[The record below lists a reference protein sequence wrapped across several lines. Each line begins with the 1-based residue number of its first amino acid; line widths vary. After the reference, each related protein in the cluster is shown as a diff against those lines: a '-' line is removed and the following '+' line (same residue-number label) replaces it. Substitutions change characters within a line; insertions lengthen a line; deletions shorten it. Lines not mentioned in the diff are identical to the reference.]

1 MRADRIRRLIERFSN
16 GIHGKEE
23 VQRLTLLAAIAG
35 ENVFLY
41 GNPGLAKSMVAR
53 RLASVFRDATLFE
66 YLLSGYTTPDELFG
80 PVSIRALREED
91 TLRRNTTGYLP
102 EADIAFLDE
111 LWNASSPILNTL
123 LNAVGE
129 RRFRNGSA
137 FVAIPLRT
145 TLASA
150 ARLPDEDAGLAQL
163 WDRFLLRIPVES
175 IAGRDSFIALVTS
188 DGDDSDGAGAGD
200 TEETDAI
207 SREDL
212 AEWERAVD
220 AVSVPPE
227 ILDLIY
233 DIRERIARHNSMSD
247 RTDPAAGI
255 FVSDR
260 RWKRAVR
267 LLRCSAFLNEREFV
281 TPLDTVLL
289 RHVLWSREEQRDAI
303 DTIIR
308 EALRRYSRSGT
319 YDPVPY
325 QERSSALS
333 ESIRVAGLMVE
344 TVEVPVEYRGEYYR
358 IVDFVEDHLS
368 LIWIGDYQ
376 ALDDKSPRETDLFFY
391 GDEEEYAYS
400 ERFAV
405 RRIDA
410 VTLEVDG
417 ESFPIE
423 TETIDRERAEP
434 AEIEASRRAALIA
447 EIESLREE
455 IETTLENIAGSRAAG
470 DREAAEHLFV
480 HRRYAEIVFEGM
492 DEATLEL
499 TRIKLELDDSLEALR
514 S

>member
-1 MRADRIRRLIERFSN
+1 MPADRIRRLIAHLSD

-53 RLASVFRDATLFE
+53 RLASVFRDSKLFE
-66 YLLSGYTTPDELFG
+66 YLLSGYATPDELFG
-80 PVSIRALREED
+80 PVSIKALREED
-91 TLRRNTTGYLP
+91 TLRRNTAGFLP

-111 LWNASSPILNTL
+111 LWNASSPILNAL

-129 RRFRNGSA
+129 RRFRNGSE
-137 FVAIPLRT
+137 FYAIPLRT
-145 TLASA
+145 TVASA
-150 ARLPDEDAGLAQL
+150 TRLPEEETGPAQL

-175 IAGRDSFIALVTS
+175 IGDRESFIALISS
-188 DGDDSDGAGAGD
+188 DDGIDGASGAAESD
-200 TEETDAI
+200 LI
-207 SREDL
+207 SRDDL
-212 AEWERAVD
+212 AQWERSIDTVT
-220 AVSVPPE
+220 VPPD

-247 RTDPAAGI
+247 RDDPAAGI

-267 LLRCSAFLNEREFV
+267 LLRCSAYLNDRDAV

-289 RHVLWSREEQRDAI
+289 RHMLWSREEQRDAI
-303 DTIIR
+303 DTIIG

-319 YDPVPY
+319 FDPVPY
-325 QERSSALS
+325 QERSSLVS
-333 ESIRVAGLMVE
+333 ESIRVAGL
-344 TVEVPVEYRGEYYR
+344 TVESVDVPVEYRGEYYR

-376 ALDDKSPRETDLFFY
+376 ALSDEDTRETDLFFY

-400 ERFAV
+400 ERFSV

-410 VTLEVDG
+410 GTLEVDG
-417 ESFPIE
+417 ETFPIE
-423 TETIDRERAEP
+423 TETIERERAEP
-434 AEIEASRRAALIA
+434 AEIEPARRASLITEVESLIA
-447 EIESLREE
+447 D
-455 IETTLENIAGSRAAG
+455 IETTIASISRYREAG

-492 DEATLEL
+492 DEAMVEL
-499 TRIKLELDDSLEALR
+499 TRIKLELDEAREALR

>member
-1 MRADRIRRLIERFSN
+1 MRADRIRRLIAHLSD

-53 RLASVFRDATLFE
+53 RLASAFRESSLFE
-66 YLLSGYTTPDELFG
+66 YLLSGFTTPDELFG
-80 PVSIRALREED
+80 PVSIKALREED
-91 TLRRNTTGYLP
+91 TLRRNTAGFLP
-102 EADIAFLDE
+102 EADVAFLDE
-111 LWNASSPILNTL
+111 IWNASSQILNTL
-123 LNAVGE
+123 LNAIGE
-129 RRFRNGSA
+129 RRFRNGSEI
-137 FVAIPLRT
+137 VTIPLRT
-145 TLASA
+145 TVASA

-163 WDRFLLRIPVES
+163 WDRFLFRIAVES
-175 IAGRDSFIALVTS
+175 IGDRESFLALIAS
-188 DGDDSDGAGAGD
+188 DGQADQPTGAP
-200 TEETDAI
+200 DADVL

-212 AEWERAVD
+212 SQWERMVD
-220 AVSVPPE
+220 SVTVPPD

-233 DIRERIARHNSMSD
+233 DIRERIARHNSMND
-247 RTDPAAGI
+247 HTDPASGI

-267 LLRCSAFLNEREFV
+267 LLRFSAFLNDRDAV

-289 RHVLWSREEQRDAI
+289 RHILWSREEQRDDI

-319 YDPVPY
+319 FDPAPY
-325 QERSSALS
+325 RESSSLLS
-333 ESIRVAGLMVE
+333 ESIRVAGLTVE
-344 TVEVPVEYRGEYYR
+344 SVEVPVEYRGEYYR
-358 IVDFVEDHLS
+358 IIDFVEDHLS

-376 ALDDKSPRETDLFFY
+376 ALSDETPRDTDLFFY

-410 VTLEVDG
+410 GTLEVDG
-417 ESFPIE
+417 EAFPIE
-423 TETIDRERAEP
+423 TETIERERAEP
-434 AEIEASRRAALIA
+434 TEIAPSRRSSLTA
-447 EIESLREE
+447 EIESLIKDIQATIDGIAQTRE
-455 IETTLENIAGSRAAG
+455 AG

-492 DEATLEL
+492 DEATVEL
-499 TRIKLELDDSLEALR
+499 TRIKLELDESLEALR
-514 S
+514 G